1 MTPRINEF
9 LATAGLPTPCLV
21 VDLDVIER
29 NYRRLHQYLPQA
41 RIYYAVKAN
50 PARQILDR
58 LQALGS
64 CFDAASL
71 TEVQAC
77 LATGAAADRISYGN
91 TIKKQTDIAEA
102 YDLGVRLFAFDSA
115 PELQKIATVA
125 PGASVYCRIAL
136 EGTGAHWPLS
146 RKFGCSLEM
155 ARDLLLNAAG
165 LGLDPHGLSFH
176 VGSQQCDVSQWDLAI
191 AKSAMV
197 FSDLADRGVELKLL
211 NLGGGYPTRY
221 RDDVPSLDRIA
232 ATIETALTKH
242 FGNRLPEL
250 LIEPGRAIAADA
262 GVLRSEVVL
271 VARRD
276 YADDKRWVYLDVGKF
291 GGLAETQNEAIQYQ
305 LRTARD
311 ATSERGPVMVAGPTC
326 DGADILYEDTAYEM
340 PLDLQAGDTVDVL
353 AAGAYTTTYSSV
365 GFNGFAPLKA
375 YYI

>member
-1 MTPRINEF
+1 M
-9 LATAGLPTPCLV
+9 
-21 VDLDVIER
+21 
-29 NYRRLHQYLPQA
+29 
-41 RIYYAVKAN
+41 
-50 PARQILDR
+50 
-58 LQALGS
+58 
-64 CFDAASL
+64 L
-71 TEVQAC
+71 T
-77 LATGAAADRISYGN
+77 TW
-91 TIKKQTDIAEA
+91 
-102 YDLGVRLFAFDSA
+102 GVRLFAFDSA
-115 PELQKIATVA
+115 PELQKIATAA
-125 PGASVYCRIAL
+125 PGSSVYCRIAM

-155 ARDLLLNAAG
+155 ARDLLLSAADF
-165 LGLDPHGLSFH
+165 GLDPHGLSFH
-176 VGSQQCDVSQWDLAI
+176 VGSQQCDVTQWDLAI

-221 RDDVPSLDRIA
+221 RDDVPSLDNIA

-250 LIEPGRAIAADA
+250 LIEPGRAIAGGA

-276 YADDKRWVYLDVGKF
+276 YADDRRWVYLDVGKF

-305 LRTARD
+305 LHTSRD
-311 ATSERGPVMVAGPTC
+311 ANSERGPVMVAGPTC

-340 PLDLQAGDTVDVL
+340 PLDLQAGDTVDIL

-365 GFNGFAPLKA
+365 GFNGFAPLQA